1 MPMKKIYKN
10 KDIRLTGTLAERWM
24 TLQRRFGYSTNINL
38 MDDLLYFFETNSVN
52 PKDRF
57 NSLLERLIL
66 KMDEINKDNN
76 RVIAV
81 VRKIE
86 NDKLNGIYTAVTQD
100 INYQLK
106 EIKKCVYDE
115 DKLYNNNP
123 QTSSNI
129 ESITSEKN
137 IDYITNK
144 YEEKLKKE
152 VDAYK
157 LLEQEYDEK
166 SKQLGNIYNKFKKLS
181 KLYSVEKGTF
191 SKPKIVIEMTEE
203 EFLELIKL

>member
-1 MPMKKIYKN
+1 MKKIYKN
-10 KDIRLTGTLAERWM
+10 KDIRLMGTLAERWT

-38 MDDLLYFFETNSVN
+38 MDDLLYFFETNPVN

-57 NSLLERLIL
+57 NSLFERLIL
-66 KMDEINKDNN
+66 KMDEFNKDNN
-76 RVIAV
+76 RVITV

-86 NDKLNGIYTAVTQD
+86 NDKLNGIYRAVTQD
-100 INYQLK
+100 LDYKLN

-115 DKLYNNNP
+115 DKLYNNTR
-123 QTSSNI
+123 QITSNIEPIAKEKAI
-129 ESITSEKN
+129 ESITK
-137 IDYITNK
+137 K
-144 YEEKLKKE
+144 YEDLLKKE

-157 LLEQEYDEK
+157 NLEKEYDK
-166 SKQLGNIYNKFKKLS
+166 ISLQLGGIYNKFKKLS

>member
-1 MPMKKIYKN
+1 MKKIYKN
-10 KDIRLTGTLAERWM
+10 KDIRLMGTLAERWT

-38 MDDLLYFFETNSVN
+38 MDDLLYFFETNPVN

-57 NSLLERLIL
+57 NSLFERLIL
-66 KMDEINKDNN
+66 KMDEFNKDNN
-76 RVIAV
+76 RVITV

-86 NDKLNGIYTAVTQD
+86 NDKLNGIYRAVTQD
-100 INYQLK
+100 LDYKLN

-115 DKLYNNNP
+115 DKLYNNTR
-123 QTSSNI
+123 QITSNIEPIANEKAI
-129 ESITSEKN
+129 ESITK
-137 IDYITNK
+137 K
-144 YEEKLKKE
+144 YEDLLKKE

-157 LLEQEYDEK
+157 NLEKEYDK
-166 SKQLGNIYNKFKKLS
+166 ISLQLGGIYNKFKKLS